1 MTAPDRISLPTR
13 LARLADTAPDDAVAP
28 LWRAAQAFRLLSYI
42 YALGFQIA
50 VNDDLEH
57 RALGATLFAVL
68 TVWTGL
74 CTVAYLAG
82 FGRRRAWVVAEVV
95 VVCVLMVATLF
106 IASPEWREAN
116 QSVPTTL
123 WAANAVISAAIQ
135 LGAVGGGVAAVAVIV
150 SSTLAK
156 GFVNVD
162 LGRNA
167 AVVILLAV
175 GLVIGMGAVT
185 ARRAQERLAEA
196 ARIAAATAERDR
208 LSRHVH
214 DGVLQVLALISR
226 RGREIGGQTAELAG
240 LAADQ
245 ERALRSLISE
255 AGPMISPVA
264 DGVSDLSALLRARV
278 SDRVSVSAPADPVL
292 LDPYR
297 ATELLAAVDNALDN
311 VEHHAGATARA
322 FVLLEELPDSVV
334 VSVRDDGVGIAPGR
348 LPEAAAAGRMGI
360 SKSIVGR
367 IEALGGTAVLDTWPD
382 VGTEWELTVPVDP
395 KDDHG

>member
-1 MTAPDRISLPTR
+1 MTAADRSRLPNR
-13 LARLADTAPDDAVAP
+13 LARLADAAADDAVAP
-28 LWRAAQAFRLLSYI
+28 LWRAAQAFRLLSYL

-68 TVWTGL
+68 TVWTGV
-74 CTVAYLAG
+74 CTLAYLAG
-82 FGRRRAWVVAEVV
+82 FGRRRSWVIAEVV
-95 VVCVLMVATLF
+95 FVCLLMMATVF
-106 IASPEWREAN
+106 IASTEWREAN
-116 QSVPTTL
+116 QSIPTTL

-150 SSTLAK
+150 SSTVAK

-196 ARIAAATAERDR
+196 ARLTAATAERDR

-226 RGREIGGQTAELAG
+226 RGREIGGPTADLAM

-255 AGPMISPVA
+255 AGPSVANAA
-264 DGVSDLSALLRARV
+264 DGMGDLSALLRARA
-278 SDRVSVSAPADPVL
+278 SDHVTVSAPADPVL
-292 LDPYR
+292 LDPLR
-297 ATELLAAVDNALDN
+297 VSEMLAAVDNALDN
-311 VEHHAGATARA
+311 VTHHAGVGAKA
-322 FVLLEELPDSVV
+322 FVLLEDLSDAVV

-348 LPEAAAAGRMGI
+348 LPEAVAAGRMGI
-360 SKSIVGR
+360 SQSIVGR
-367 IEALGGTAVLDTWPD
+367 IEALGGTAVLDTGPD
-382 VGTEWELTVPVDP
+382 IGTEWEFTVPSTGGSP
-395 KDDHG
+395 K

>member
-1 MTAPDRISLPTR
+1 MTAADRTSLPTR
-13 LARLADTAPDDAVAP
+13 LARLADTAADDAVAP
-28 LWRAAQAFRLLSYI
+28 LWRAAQAFRLLSYL

-50 VNDDLEH
+50 VNNDLDH

-82 FGRRRAWVVAEVV
+82 FGRRPAWVIAEVV
-95 VVCVLMVATLF
+95 VVCLLMMATVF
-106 IASPEWREAN
+106 IASSGWREAN
-116 QSVPTTL
+116 QSIPTTL

-135 LGAVGGGVAAVAVIV
+135 LGAVGGGVAAVAVIG
-150 SSTLAK
+150 SSTVAK

-196 ARIAAATAERDR
+196 ARLTAATAERDR

-226 RGREIGGQTAELAG
+226 RGREIGGPTADLAV

-255 AGPMISPVA
+255 AGPSVETA
-264 DGVSDLSALLRARV
+264 GDGMGDLSALLRARA
-278 SDRVSVSAPADPVL
+278 SDHVTVSAPADPVL
-292 LDPYR
+292 LDPLR
-297 ATELLAAVDNALDN
+297 VSELLAAVDNALDN
-311 VEHHAGATARA
+311 VVHHAGDGAKA
-322 FVLLEELPDSVV
+322 FVLLEDLSDEVV

-348 LPEAAAAGRMGI
+348 LPEAVAAGRMGI
-360 SKSIVGR
+360 SQSIVGR
-367 IEALGGTAVLDTWPD
+367 IEALGGTAVLDTGPD
-382 VGTEWELTVPVDP
+382 MGTEWEFTVPTTGGSS
-395 KDDHG
+395 K